1 MTMYSTTF
9 SASQFGGS
17 ATRLGHI
24 LLAAQCMELRK
35 SRGGRYVSGVGEADR
50 DRNYG
55 CSTEGGRGRGRHQ
68 LVQQLRAAFP
78 SVWHLV
84 GSH

>member
-1 MTMYSTTF
+1 MYSTTF

-17 ATRLGHI
+17 ATRLRHI

-35 SRGGRYVSGVGEADR
+35 SRGGRYVSGVGEADG
-50 DRNYG
+50 NYG
-55 CSTEGGRGRGRHQ
+55 CSMKGDRGRGSTNLHSYSKQ
-68 LVQQLRAAFP
+68 LCRQ
-78 SVWHLV
+78 SGNLV